1 MRNVIHKLLE
11 RNEVGISGHETLRH
25 DLASGFHCELN
36 PDTFSFDR
44 IILALRINLQID
56 FLLVGELGFPFLC
69 F

>member
-1 MRNVIHKLLE
+1 MILR
-11 RNEVGISGHETLRH
+11 VGFI
-25 DLASGFHCELN
+25 ELI
-36 PDTFSFDR
+36 PDTLSFDR